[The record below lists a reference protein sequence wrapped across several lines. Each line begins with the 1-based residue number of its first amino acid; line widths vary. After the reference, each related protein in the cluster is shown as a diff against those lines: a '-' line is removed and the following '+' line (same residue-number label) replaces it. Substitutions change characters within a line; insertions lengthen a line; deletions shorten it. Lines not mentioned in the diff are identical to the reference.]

1 MYHSIKKLDFIRG
14 ICYTQFND
22 IFPELNGIVSIDRKE
37 KKDIKILKK
46 LNDLL

>member
-1 MYHSIKKLDFIRG
+1 MYHSIKKLDFIRE

-37 KKDIKILKK
+37 KIDIKILKK